1 MQKHIKRIKIE
12 DLKDFDVWKDWK
24 NGNLQLDPLWTEN
37 EVSRLLDT
45 QRGNSYVAVY
55 DKTLDSNIAS
65 LATLAPE
72 PGQWKERK

>member
-1 MQKHIKRIKIE
+1 MSERIKIE
-12 DLKDFDVWKDWK
+12 DLKDFDTWKDWK
-24 NGNLQLDPLWTEN
+24 NGNLQLEPLWTEG

-55 DKTLDSNIAS
+55 DKTNDVDLAS
-65 LATLAPE
+65 LASKAPE